1 VNAHACQE
9 VDGEE
14 TDEKGGSRAQ
24 DHGPEVHRSQ
34 VDPQEPGQEVH
45 GPQVDRTQVDG
56 SQVDPEER
64 GSQVDRTQVDPQEP
78 CPQVDSKKEHRQT
91 AQVRRQA
98 VADPFDRPM
107 HPEGGRLPPFLHF
120 SVNKPDF
127 VSVDAT
133 TPWPNP
139 TPGGSA
145 TASLRSSLLLP
156 WTPVARC
163 SYSPGPPGAMLP
175 APSRM
180 DPSGLFA

>member
-1 VNAHACQE
+1 MNAHACSQE
-9 VDGEE
+9 VDCEE
-14 TDEKGGSRAQ
+14 TDQKGPGPQ
-24 DHGPEVHRSQ
+24 DRGPQVHRSQ
-34 VDPQEPGQEVH
+34 VDPQEPRTEVD
-45 GPQVDRTQVDG
+45 GTQVDPSQVDRTQVDG
-56 SQVDPEER
+56 SE
-64 GSQVDRTQVDPQEP
+64 VDRTQVDPQEP